1 MITMITIIVIRMYK
15 SNFFVCYYSI
25 NSTNNK
31 LKGQIMLTST
41 SLLALMMVPIVSMIA
56 MSLLVSLFD
65 KENVHTPST

>member
-15 SNFFVCYYSI
+15 SNFFECYYST

-56 MSLLVSLFD
+56 MSLLVSLFVSQSD
-65 KENVHTPST
+65 N